1 MNKIEKQNQAVRIFY
16 NTGGNIKRTCESLG
30 IKRMIFYRWLKEKRF
45 KQRIDYQIEKLH
57 DNLLSLCYPVLDI
70 IKVTSV
76 KRYYRKGKYLKTI
89 TTTSEKWYPNR
100 VVLKAIITIFKIFAR
115 RGNER
120 AMEWCGGVD
129 KFSQIK
135 QQCKVFSLPRELRNP
150 NIYRI
155 AA

>member
-76 KRYYRKGKYLKTI
+76 KRYYRKGKYLKY
-89 TTTSEKWYPNR
+89 SPG
-100 VVLKAIITIFKIFAR
+100 VVM
-115 RGNER
+115 NVQ
-120 AMEWCGGVD
+120 WNGV
-129 KFSQIK
+129 
-135 QQCKVFSLPRELRNP
+135 VV
-150 NIYRI
+150 
-155 AA
+155 